1 MSLGLSTVSAATP
14 SSERIASGERAR
26 NVRPPGTWWKQKLAP
41 IGEWMNASVGL
52 AFTRHVLHIGVG
64 EDIAAKMCTTKTEMF
79 MHHVR
84 VVLRYCG
91 CPVRTCSLKVAGP
104 AFGQVASASL
114 CSPDGHMIGGAI
126 GGSLIAANPVQK
138 DVVSTSPLTCSSLV
152 ARCCRPPPQQQIS

>member
-64 EDIAAKMCTTKTEMF
+64 E
-79 MHHVR
+79 
-84 VVLRYCG
+84 VLVYRILPQKCARQRPR
-91 CPVRTCSLKVAGP
+91 C
-104 AFGQVASASL
+104 L
-114 CSPDGHMIGGAI
+114 CIMS
-126 GGSLIAANPVQK
+126 GSGWV
-138 DVVSTSPLTCSSLV
+138 SLV
-152 ARCCRPPPQQQIS
+152 TLRQPTTSGANITFEGRFEILWLSGSHLLSESGGPCIRTGGISISV